1 MDDLSWILADGESL
15 EDALEDFTAEVKKPE
30 LLKARQKRIKDLS
43 KAGKHYEKMHREAW
57 NEYHAVIR
65 GEEDDES

>member
-1 MDDLSWILADGESL
+1 M
-15 EDALEDFTAEVKKPE
+15 TREVEKPE

-43 KAGKHYEKMHREAW
+43 KAGEHYEKMHRDAW

-65 GEEDDES
+65 GEEEDDS